1 MSSNALAMV
10 PIRDPNH
17 PKFGNRPSYA
27 FLDAPSIEP
36 HPLPAGFVW
45 PPPPESSPPPSSPPP
60 AAPSAP
66 AVPAAAGAPT
76 PPQIDGIP
84 VGWTRA
90 WTASCLYSFPFRL
103 SPSAFSAVTYFPGQ
117 CSACPCESL
126 TQHLPLLH
134 RPRSPGPLY
143 FQPVLSTGCSVL
155 PSFCVPILP
164 RGCKLPSTSP
174 HPVLSTSSTQPL
186 YMVIGPELP
195 IAWRLISGIP
205 PLGIASSPDRVTTLD
220 GSAIAV
226 ATQIVSSLNTFT
238 SLPIM
243 TPSCGHPWRFCALS

>member
-36 HPLPAGFVW
+36 HPLPAAFVW

-66 AVPAAAGAPT
+66 AVPAAAVAPT

-90 WTASCLYSFPFRL
+90 WTVSCLYSFPFRL

-126 TQHLPLLH
+126 TQHPPLLH
-134 RPRSPGPLY
+134 RPRSPG
-143 FQPVLSTGCSVL
+143 LS
-155 PSFCVPILP
+155 
-164 RGCKLPSTSP
+164 
-174 HPVLSTSSTQPL
+174 
-186 YMVIGPELP
+186 
-195 IAWRLISGIP
+195 IS
-205 PLGIASSPDRVTTLD
+205 
-220 GSAIAV
+220 
-226 ATQIVSSLNTFT
+226 N
-238 SLPIM
+238 
-243 TPSCGHPWRFCALS
+243 PSCRQVALFSLHSASLSYLEAASCPLPLHIQSCQLPARSRSTWSSALNFP

>member
-1 MSSNALAMV
+1 MSAPAHNY
-10 PIRDPNH
+10 
-17 PKFGNRPSYA
+17 PKFGNVPSYT
-27 FLDAPSIEP
+27 FRDTLSIEP

-66 AVPAAAGAPT
+66 SAPAVPAAAVAPT

-90 WTASCLYSFPFRL
+90 WTVSCFYSFPFRL
-103 SPSAFSAVTYFPGQ
+103 SPSACSAVTYFPGQ

-126 TQHLPLLH
+126 TQHPPLLH

-164 RGCKLPSTSP
+164 RGCKLPLY
-174 HPVLSTSSTQPL
+174 LSTSSPVNFQHAAAL
-186 YMVIGPELP
+186 H
-195 IAWRLISGIP
+195 
-205 PLGIASSPDRVTTLD
+205 
-220 GSAIAV
+220 
-226 ATQIVSSLNTFT
+226 
-238 SLPIM
+238 
-243 TPSCGHPWRFCALS
+243 GHRP

>member
-66 AVPAAAGAPT
+66 AVPAAAVAPT

-90 WTASCLYSFPFRL
+90 WTVSCFYWFPFRL
-103 SPSAFSAVTYFPGQ
+103 SPSDFSAVTYFPGQ
-117 CSACPCESL
+117 CSACACESL
-126 TQHLPLLH
+126 TQHPPCSIVLDHPGLSISNPSFRQVALFSLHSASLSYLEAASCPLPLHIQSCQL
-134 RPRSPGPLY
+134 PARSR
-143 FQPVLSTGCSVL
+143 STW
-155 PSFCVPILP
+155 
-164 RGCKLPSTSP
+164 
-174 HPVLSTSSTQPL
+174 SS
-186 YMVIGPELP
+186 
-195 IAWRLISGIP
+195 A
-205 PLGIASSPDRVTTLD
+205 
-220 GSAIAV
+220 
-226 ATQIVSSLNTFT
+226 LNF
-238 SLPIM
+238 
-243 TPSCGHPWRFCALS
+243 A